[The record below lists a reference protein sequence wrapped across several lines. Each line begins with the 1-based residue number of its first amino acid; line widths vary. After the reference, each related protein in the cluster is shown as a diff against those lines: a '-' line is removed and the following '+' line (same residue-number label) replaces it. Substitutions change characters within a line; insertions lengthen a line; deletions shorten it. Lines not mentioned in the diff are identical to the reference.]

1 MSVILAGK
9 YRCMPRQSTRT
20 KYKSRRERN
29 QEAFRKFRII
39 FWFALLIGAIL
50 ILKDWREYWAYLK
63 TFFMD

>member
-1 MSVILAGK
+1 
-9 YRCMPRQSTRT
+9 MPRQSTRT